1 MSFLTTSSPVVENL
15 FLPGILLVVEIKL
28 AQNPHRIYIKL
39 IQKNTPSPSFTSI
52 SKVFH
57 PVLQE
62 LCTGFSRVIGVTRG
76 LWELFT
82 RITPITLGEIALI
95 TPITPI
101 RTLRLPASFIDH
113 PVTLKYFNNPWNPSE
128 FHQ

>member
-15 FLPGILLVVEIKL
+15 FLPGILVVVEIKL
-28 AQNPHRIYIKL
+28 TQNPNRIYIKL
-39 IQKNTPSPSFTSI
+39 IQKSTPPPSFTGI

-57 PVLQE
+57 PGLQE
-62 LCTGFSRVIGVTRG
+62 LCAGFSRVIGVTRG

-82 RITPITLGEIALI
+82 RITPITLCAIALI
-95 TPITPI
+95 TPVTPI
-101 RTLRLPASFIDH
+101 RTLRLLASIIDH

-128 FHQ
+128 FC